1 MELYYKKQN
10 QQNENRNAENCAK
23 KKEMGKNCTHEH
35 GMSDQAIEHRR
46 FSRALHKLNYQAP
59 AGAQGS
65 ERVAC
70 DWDGGP
76 EGVRTTLPMA
86 TTVRK
91 DDPRRLGRSS
101 AEGSSSASSAVP
113 CRVVSASSA
122 SSSIASI
129 GPGIQA
135 DRRSRVWRR
144 QGMEAVISGVGLLPN
159 GARCG
164 GSASSCVPDRVLF
177 RVMET
182 WEQDTYEW

>member
-1 MELYYKKQN
+1 
-10 QQNENRNAENCAK
+10 
-23 KKEMGKNCTHEH
+23 
-35 GMSDQAIEHRR
+35 MSDQAIEHRR
-46 FSRALHKLNYQAP
+46 FSRALHKSNHQAP

-65 ERVAC
+65 DRVAC

-135 DRRSRVWRR
+135 DRRSRVAPPREAGGFTFKWCEGMRWIGFFVRSRSGFSSGLWRR
-144 QGMEAVISGVGLLPN
+144 
-159 GARCG
+159 
-164 GSASSCVPDRVLF
+164 GSRTRD
-177 RVMET
+177 
-182 WEQDTYEW
+182 W